1 MQTFLS
7 YVAYEL
13 GALVRVQRRSLAV
26 LVFLPFVYTLL
37 FGGMF
42 YPNVVTQV
50 PIGIV
55 NLDEGPQGRDIVR
68 ELGSVPEVRVDLVAT
83 DEAAGQE
90 ALRQQS
96 IRALVIIPPTF
107 SHDITQY
114 QGAKVAVLVT
124 NTNTLLG
131 GTALKAI
138 QSVIGTYNVEVQT
151 QQAMASGLTRPM
163 APQIAMSLRSLYNST
178 GGYEDFFLAALIVHA
193 LQIGVVFTVGPM
205 WYLDKHRRRQ
215 ELRRHGLA
223 VLAAK
228 AAVYTVLETLILLVC
243 LTGSSFFFGLT
254 MRPNVVEL
262 LLLLTAFS
270 WAMTNLALFV
280 GSAVKKIGNTITYP
294 LFYIMPSVLF
304 SGAIWPR
311 YSMDSVSLGLSYIM
325 PIGYSANTLRDLL
338 LRGTAPAIG
347 IAIAFLSLYGLTL
360 VLVAW
365 WILRRRL
372 GQEERR

>member
-1 MQTFLS
+1 MKLFLS
-7 YVAYEL
+7 YIAYEL
-13 GALVRVQRRSLAV
+13 SALVHEHRRSLAV
-26 LVFLPFVYTLL
+26 LVLLPSVYTLL

-42 YPNVVTQV
+42 YPNVVTKV

-68 ELGSVPEVRVDLVAT
+68 ELSSVPEVDVTVVAY
-83 DEAAGQE
+83 DEATGQD
-90 ALRQQS
+90 ALAQQQ
-96 IRALVIIPPTF
+96 IQALVLIPPTF
-107 SHDITQY
+107 SQDITQY
-114 QGAKVAVLVT
+114 KGTKVAVLVT

-131 GTALKAI
+131 GTAMKAI
-138 QSVIGTYNVEVQT
+138 QSVLGTYNVEIQT
-151 QQAMASGLTRPM
+151 QQALAAGLSRPM
-163 APQIAMSLRSLYNST
+163 APQITMSLRSLYNST

-193 LQIGVVFTVGPM
+193 LQIGLVFTLGPM

-215 ELRRHGLA
+215 EVLRHGLT

-228 AAVYTVLETLILLVC
+228 AVVYTVLETLVLLIC
-243 LTGSSFFFGLT
+243 LTGSSLLFGLT
-254 MRPNVVEL
+254 MRPNVVAL

-270 WAMTNLALFV
+270 WAMTGLALFV
-280 GSAVKKIGNTITYP
+280 GSAVQKIGNTITYP

-311 YSMDSVSLGLSYIM
+311 YSMDPVSLALSYIM

-347 IAIAFLSLYGLTL
+347 LDITFLSLYGLTL
-360 VLVAW
+360 VLLAW

-372 GQEERR
+372 GQGERR